1 MLVVTRLVWL
11 RLLWPWIDYRE
22 AIIELIKLVSGEPN
36 IAKRTM
42 LLLAGPLFDAFGV
55 EVVSFVA
62 RQRRHHVSVREVSK
76 TNDALCVL
84 VESLGI
90 LDARHAFQGNA
101 HAFRGNA
108 HGVVHF
114 EFRRIF
120 NYVDVDPVRWKAQ
133 FITVNVR
140 VKNTPKAWIA
150 ASIVIIRSDW
160 IIVL

>member
-1 MLVVTRLVWL
+1 
-11 RLLWPWIDYRE
+11 
-22 AIIELIKLVSGEPN
+22 
-36 IAKRTM
+36 M
-42 LLLAGPLFDAFGV
+42 LLLTGPLFDAFGV

-76 TNDALCVL
+76 ANDALCVL

-101 HAFRGNA
+101 HGAG
-108 HGVVHF
+108 H
-114 EFRRIF
+114 FRRIAKH
-120 NYVDVDPVRWKAQ
+120 VDHVRWEAQ

-140 VKNTPKAWIA
+140 VKNTPRKAWIA
-150 ASIVIIRSDW
+150 DSIVIIRSDW